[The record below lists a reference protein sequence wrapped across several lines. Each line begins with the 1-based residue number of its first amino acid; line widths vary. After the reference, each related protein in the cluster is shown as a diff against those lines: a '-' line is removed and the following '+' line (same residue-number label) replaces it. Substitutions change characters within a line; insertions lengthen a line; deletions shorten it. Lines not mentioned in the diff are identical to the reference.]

1 MPKPL
6 GELVK
11 KGIESLYSDI
21 LTPKRFVHWKNSDKN
36 IIKVFDDYVFG
47 EIFWRKSIGRPTTE
61 KLRDAFI
68 ITAAIHSKIK
78 VNKDEKVGL
87 KTWTLELCPWWGDG
101 KSDDEYW
108 RVSYRIPNVTPGQHH
123 HEQHI
128 GEDWDDLTWI
138 TPKFVKGVPWK
149 VPGGKFGVGDI
160 GVRVF
165 EPAPPVVFMKEA
177 GGPKYISFEVVMRA
191 PLVFDSDGVA
201 KNP

>member
-21 LTPKRFVHWKNSDKN
+21 LTPKRFVDWKNSDKD
-36 IIKVFDDYVFG
+36 IIKLFDDYVFG

-61 KLRDAFI
+61 RLRDAFI
-68 ITAAIHSKIK
+68 ITSETHSKM
-78 VNKDEKVGL
+78 KDQDNNIVGL
-87 KTWTLELCPWWGDG
+87 VPVTMEYSPWWGDG

-108 RVSYRIPNVTPGQHH
+108 RVSYRIPDIKPGQHH
-123 HEQHI
+123 LEPNI

-138 TPKFVKGVPWK
+138 TPKFVKGVSWK
-149 VPGGKFGVGDI
+149 VPGGEFGVAGI

-165 EPAPPVVFMKEA
+165 EPAPPLC
-177 GGPKYISFEVVMRA
+177 S
-191 PLVFDSDGVA
+191 
-201 KNP
+201 